1 MKLKFKGFGLALLL
15 AGGCSF
21 AMLSCQ
27 TDSIVWE
34 ITKSDAGILV
44 MEGTDSVLYYQQA
57 PKSLDGKFERSNYIH
72 PLYGM
77 KGGRLTEDFPEDHL
91 HHRGIFWSWHQVYVG
106 DKSLGDPWVLTD
118 FETDVARVEVNNT
131 DKSCVLHTEVN
142 WQSPLWLDENG
153 VKKPFI
159 KELAKVEI
167 FPKQDNYRVID
178 VVIQLLALYDS
189 VSIGG
194 SENETGYGGF
204 SWRIKLPENVKF
216 EGQDGE
222 VTPQSTAV
230 EAGEWMNISG
240 SLSDQSVQEGVVVVS
255 HLTNPNHPQSWV
267 LRRRRSM
274 QNAQFPG
281 SERVFIPKDQP
292 LKLKYRVI
300 VYSRSMNSEQI
311 QQLAKF

>member
-1 MKLKFKGFGLALLL
+1 MKFKFNAFGLVLLFVVV
-15 AGGCSF
+15 CSF
-21 AMLSCQ
+21 TMLSCQ
-27 TDSIVWE
+27 TDNTVWE
-34 ITKSDAGILV
+34 ITKSEIGILI
-44 MEGTDSVLYYQQA
+44 MEGADSVLYYQQA
-57 PKSLDGKFERSNYIH
+57 PKSFEGKFERSNYFH

-77 KGGRLTEDFPEDHL
+77 KGGILTEDFPEDHL
-91 HHRGIFWSWHQVYVG
+91 HHRGIFWSWHQVFIG
-106 DKSLGDPWVLTD
+106 DKPLGDPWDLTD
-118 FETDVARVEVNNT
+118 FETDVASADANYT
-131 DKSCVLHTEVN
+131 DKSCILHTEVN
-142 WQSPLWLDENG
+142 WKSPLWLDKNDDQ
-153 VKKPFI
+153 KSFI
-159 KELAKVEI
+159 KEYAKVEV
-167 FPKQDNYRVID
+167 FPKKDNYRIID
-178 VVIQLLALYDS
+178 FEIELYALFDS

-255 HLTNPNHPQSWV
+255 HPTNPNHPQSWV